1 MKKIVI
7 SFFILLVVISITIC
21 FKLKEK
27 EKDTTLTTV
36 KVAEVTHSI
45 FYAPQYIAISEGFF
59 EEEGLDINLTLASG
73 ADAVT
78 SAVLSGDVNIGL
90 CGTEAT
96 IYVYNAKEKDYL
108 KTFAGLTKRDGS
120 FLVSRKKYDNFK
132 LEDLKN
138 KYVIGGRKGGMPEMT
153 FEWALRENNIDPT
166 KDLTI
171 DTSIAF
177 ASMEGAFI
185 GVTGDFV
192 TLFEPNASKVE
203 QEGLGYIVA
212 YVGELGGSVPYTS
225 YSARKSYI
233 EENPKIIK
241 SFSNAIN
248 KALIYIQETDIETLA
263 KDLEEF
269 FPDTTLED
277 IEKSLE
283 RYRNGDA
290 WRKNITI
297 SEKEFEHIEEIIKEA
312 GIIDTNVPY
321 KVLIYT
327 KYFKYYE

>member
-21 FKLKEK
+21 FKFKEK

-59 EEEGLDINLTLASG
+59 EDEGLDIDLTLASG

-120 FLVSRKKYDNFK
+120 FLVSRKKYDNFT

-138 KYVIGGRKGGMPEMT
+138 KYVISGRKGGMPEMT

-185 GVTGDFV
+185 GGTGDFV

-248 KALIYIQETDIETLA
+248 KALVYIEKTDIETLA

-321 KVLIYT
+321 KDLIYT
-327 KYFKYYE
+327 KYFKDYE

>member
-21 FKLKEK
+21 FKFKEK

-185 GVTGDFV
+185 GGTGDFV

-321 KVLIYT
+321 KDLIYT

>member
-7 SFFILLVVISITIC
+7 SFFILIIVISIIIC
-21 FKLKEK
+21 FNLKEK
-27 EKDTTLTTV
+27 NNDTTLTKV

-59 EEEGLDINLTLASG
+59 EEEGLDIDLTLTSG

-96 IYVYNAKEKDYL
+96 IYVYNAKENDYL
-108 KTFAGLTKRDGS
+108 MTFAGLTKRDGS
-120 FLVSRKKYDNFK
+120 FLVSRKKYDNFS
-132 LEDLKN
+132 LDDLKG

-153 FEWALRENNIDPT
+153 FEWALRKNNINPT
-166 KDLTI
+166 KDLII

-185 GVTGDFV
+185 GGTGDFV

-233 EENPKIIK
+233 KENPQIIK

-248 KALIYIQETDIETLA
+248 KSLKYIEETDTKTLS
-263 KDLEEF
+263 KDLVEF
-269 FPDTTLED
+269 FPDTNIED
-277 IEKSLE
+277 IEKSLQ
-283 RYRNGDA
+283 RYIKGDA

-297 SEKEFEHIEEIIKEA
+297 SEEEFKHIEEIITEA
-312 GIIDTNVPY
+312 GELENDVPY
-321 KVLIYT
+321 KDLIYT
-327 KYFKYYE
+327 KYFKDYE